1 MAHTMKITIYHNPS
15 CGSSRNALFAIR
27 AAGHLPRIVDYQK
40 TPLSRDE
47 LAALIARMAV
57 PVRSVMR
64 PTESLFRELGLD
76 DSAIGDDALLDAMA
90 KHPIL
95 LNRPI
100 VVVESGAR
108 WAGRLCRPSET
119 VKEMLA
125 AALAA

>member
-1 MAHTMKITIYHNPS
+1 MAPTMKITIYHNPS

-47 LAALIARMAV
+47 LAALIARMGV

-64 PTESLFRELGLD
+64 ATEPMFRELGLD
-76 DSAIGDDALLDAMA
+76 DASVSDDALLDAMA
-90 KHPIL
+90 KCPIL

>member
-27 AAGHLPRIVDYQK
+27 AAGHLPRIVDYMK

-47 LAALIARMAV
+47 LAALIARMDV
-57 PVRSVMR
+57 PVRSVTR
-64 PTESLFRELGLD
+64 STEVLFRELGLD
-76 DSAIGDDALLDAMA
+76 DPSVSDDALLDAMA

-108 WAGRLCRPSET
+108 WAGKLCRPSET

>member
-1 MAHTMKITIYHNPS
+1 MKITIYHNPS

-47 LAALIARMAV
+47 LAALIARMDV

-64 PTESLFRELGLD
+64 PTEPVFRELGLD
-76 DSAIGDDALLDAMA
+76 EAGDDALLDAMA

>member
-1 MAHTMKITIYHNPS
+1 MSHPMKITIYHNPS

-27 AAGHLPRIVDYQK
+27 VAGHLPRIVDYQK

-47 LAALIARMAV
+47 LAALIARMDV

-64 PTESLFRELGLD
+64 PTEPLFRELALD
-76 DSAIGDDALLDAMA
+76 DANDDALLDAMA

>member
-1 MAHTMKITIYHNPS
+1 MKITIYHNPS

-64 PTESLFRELGLD
+64 PTEPVFRELGLD
-76 DSAIGDDALLDAMA
+76 DAGDDALLDAMA
-90 KHPIL
+90 SHPIL

-108 WAGRLCRPSET
+108 WEGRLCRPSET